1 MPKIRV
7 LIVDDAVVIRKILM
21 DELMTDPEIEVVG
34 TAPNGKIALQKIP
47 QLQPDIVTLDVEMP
61 EMDGLETLV
70 HLRKDYPKLP
80 VIMFS
85 TLTERGAAAT
95 MEALARGA
103 SDYVTKPANV
113 GKVTNAKEAV
123 REDLIRK
130 IKALVFTRV
139 PLPKDHPVGTPK
151 LVIPKIPSAGG
162 VPILS
167 RGNRLVKI
175 VVVAVSTGGPNALA
189 KVIPLLPEDLEV
201 PIVMV
206 QHMPPMFTKLLAE
219 RLDSQSKL
227 KVVEGADGMPV
238 QKGHV
243 YIAPGNFHMVLRG
256 TSTLPVINLNQEQ
269 PENSCRPAADPLF
282 RSAVQLMGG
291 DILGV
296 VLTGMG
302 QDGMLGC
309 RHIKE
314 SGGVVVAQ
322 DRDTSV
328 VWGMPGA
335 VVEEGL
341 ADKILPLE
349 SIAGEII
356 RAVRSGRSTHTSRGG
371 ALSC

>member
-1 MPKIRV
+1 MTKIRV
-7 LIVDDAVVIRKILM
+7 LIVDDAVVIRKILT
-21 DELMTDPEIEVVG
+21 DELMADPDIEVVG
-34 TAPNGKIALQKIP
+34 TAPNGKIALLKIP

-85 TLTERGAAAT
+85 TLTERGAGAT

-113 GKVTNAKEAV
+113 GKVTNSRETV

-130 IKALVFTRV
+130 IKALVFTRE
-139 PLPKDHPVGTPK
+139 PLPKDRSIGAPK
-151 LVIPKIPSAGG
+151 LIIPKISAVGG
-162 VPILS
+162 VPTIS
-167 RGNRLVKI
+167 RGNRPIKI
-175 VVVAVSTGGPNALA
+175 VVIAVSTGGPNALA
-189 KVIPLLPEDLEV
+189 RVIPLLPEDLEV

-227 KVVEGADGMPV
+227 KVVEGTEGMPV

-256 TSTLPVINLNQEQ
+256 TGAFPVLSLNQEQ

-282 RSAVQLMGG
+282 RSAVQLIGG

-302 QDGMLGC
+302 HDGMLGC
-309 RHIKE
+309 RHVKE
-314 SGGVVVAQ
+314 SGGVIIAQ

-341 ADKILPLE
+341 ADKILPLD
-349 SIAGEII
+349 SIAGEIT
-356 RAVRSGRSTHTSRGG
+356 RSVRSGRNMHTGRGG